1 MELGKGNIVSEKNNL
16 KIILFFIILTT
27 ALTIGVIL
35 LWEKVLLRPF
45 YSWVDSRYPGVENAE
60 RRRLIQ
66 QRTEHFFISVT
77 VDGIVVTL
85 LLGVVRRQQRRLSE
99 SEERYRLLFEHAS
112 DGIGVISVPD
122 FRIVQVNLKFCE
134 ILGYTSQDMVDRDL
148 RELATLGADGTTSES
163 LVSWVDE
170 TIQQIKDGNS
180 PNSTARPLTQLP
192 IKGMLSD
199 LYVRLAAFVV
209 SSESEWAEHE
219 LSIKTPTGIVVPV
232 SASFSTLAARDEHL
246 VIVIIRD
253 LSERKRL
260 EVEKAEMQVRL
271 MHNEKISALG
281 RVAAQVAHEVKN
293 PLAGLRLYSLHLKT
307 KVAGKLSEGEMDIV
321 NKIADG
327 IGRLTETTEQIL
339 SFARPINL
347 ALTTVNLNKVVSDTA
362 QLLEPQA
369 QAKKLRVNL
378 ELAEPA
384 LMGMLDEA
392 SIHAALMNL
401 MLNAIQAMPEE
412 GILTVSTSLKRGTLL
427 ITIEDTGKGM
437 SDEQIK
443 NVFEPFYTTR
453 AQGLGLGMPYAKKV
467 IEQHQGSIHVESQV
481 GKGTRVEIEL
491 PVTETKG

>member
-1 MELGKGNIVSEKNNL
+1 MNVRKGLIVNEKNSL
-16 KIILFFIILTT
+16 KIILFFIVLTT

-45 YSWVDSRYPGVENAE
+45 YDMVDARYPGPENAD

-85 LLGVVRRQQRRLSE
+85 LLIIVRRQQRELTE

-112 DGIGVISVPD
+112 DGIGAISLPD
-122 FRIVQVNLKFCE
+122 FRIVQVNMKFCE
-134 ILGYTSQDMVDRDL
+134 IVGYKAE
-148 RELATLGADGTTSES
+148 ELVGQKLHEFTGRNSDESSSES
-163 LVSWVDE
+163 LDNLIEVSLVPGKSGRKPAIDVP
-170 TIQQIKDGNS
+170 KFDLYS
-180 PNSTARPLTQLP
+180 
-192 IKGMLSD
+192 IKGLLAD
-199 LYVRLAAFVV
+199 LYLRLTAFVV
-209 SSESEWAEHE
+209 SSEPESHE
-219 LSIKTPTGIVVPV
+219 QELTIERPSGVNVPV
-232 SASFSTLAARDEHL
+232 SASFSTLTTGRERL
-246 VIVIIRD
+246 VILIIRD

-293 PLAGLRLYSLHLKT
+293 PLAGLRLYSLHLKN
-307 KVAGKLSEGEMDIV
+307 KVTGKLSESEMDII

-339 SFARPINL
+339 SFARPINMSL
-347 ALTTVNLNKVVSDTA
+347 VQVDLNKLVSDTT
-362 QLLEPQA
+362 QLLDPQTE
-369 QAKKLRVNL
+369 AKKLSVAL

-384 LMGMLDEA
+384 PIGMLDEA

-401 MLNAIQAMPEE
+401 MLNAIQAMSD
-412 GILTVSTSLKRGTLL
+412 GGTLTVGTGLRDGALL
-427 ITIEDTGKGM
+427 ITINDTGKGM
-437 SDEQIK
+437 SVDQIK

-453 AQGLGLGMPYAKKV
+453 AQGLGLGMPYARKI
-467 IEQHQGSIHVESQV
+467 IEQHQGSINVESREGV
-481 GKGTRVEIEL
+481 GTRVEIRL
-491 PVTETKG
+491 PADS